1 MISKQVIDY
10 LERLKRLYN
19 IIRLEHTG
27 TMEDIAAK
35 IHSSRTTV
43 YYYLCELKS
52 LGADIRF
59 DRIRNTYYF
68 NNDFVLYATFSVKL
82 ESNKGWKKA
91 EGPKYNTSSS
101 SASFYLYFDY
111 VTQSKYKFLSL
122 FEKFYKSSPLA
133 LLYSLS

>member
-10 LERLKRLYN
+10 LELLKRLYN

-52 LGADIRF
+52 LGADILF

-82 ESNKGWKKA
+82 ESNKG
-91 EGPKYNTSSS
+91 
-101 SASFYLYFDY
+101 
-111 VTQSKYKFLSL
+111 
-122 FEKFYKSSPLA
+122 
-133 LLYSLS
+133 

>member
-27 TMEDIAAK
+27 TMEDMAAK
-35 IHSSRTTV
+35 IHTSRRTV
-43 YYYLCELKS
+43 YNYLIELKS

-82 ESNKGWKKA
+82 SE
-91 EGPKYNTSSS
+91 
-101 SASFYLYFDY
+101 
-111 VTQSKYKFLSL
+111 
-122 FEKFYKSSPLA
+122 EKSEEA
-133 LLYSLS
+133 QI